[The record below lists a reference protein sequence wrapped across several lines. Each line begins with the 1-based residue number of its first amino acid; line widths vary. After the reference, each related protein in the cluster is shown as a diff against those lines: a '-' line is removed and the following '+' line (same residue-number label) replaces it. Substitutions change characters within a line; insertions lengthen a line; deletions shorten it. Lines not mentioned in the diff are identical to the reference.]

1 MEELNIKLDDI
12 DYSQQ
17 PVYEQAPVRQQK
29 REVASTALSPNEVRV
44 TICVTKKAK
53 DVWIAASKKLDINQ
67 WEMAD
72 IMFRLANP
80 DNPKII
86 EMAQQARDKANI
98 IRTRKNELNA
108 KLRSLTPEQL
118 EKILNS

>member
-1 MEELNIKLDDI
+1 MEDLNIKLDDI

-17 PVYEQAPVRQQK
+17 HSYEAPKQK
-29 REVASTALSPNEVRV
+29 KQEQALSPNEVRV